1 MSIKKLLAILLPVLI
16 LSAVLFG
23 CAKQEQ
29 TDVNSD
35 VDSDENTKEQ
45 SVANNDLFT
54 DEFFS
59 NVVRIRCMGREPVT
73 GEEMEP
79 AISYLKSLKLFP
91 TGDHVITVGE
101 DGEPLFGPGF
111 ITFDKSDGSVLTF
124 DTNGV
129 VLTRTVISEK
139 QSYMAEGVDQGQGV
153 NVWLGLEEA
162 FDKGHGINSDT

>member
-1 MSIKKLLAILLPVLI
+1 MKRILALLLPVLI
-16 LSAVLFG
+16 LSAALFG

-35 VDSDENTKEQ
+35 VDSDETTKEQ

-59 NVVRIRCMGREPVT
+59 DVVRIRGYGVVSVA

-79 AISYLKSLKLFP
+79 AISYLKSLKLSP
-91 TGDHVITVGE
+91 TDDHVLTE
-101 DGEPLFGPGF
+101 DKNGAPIFGTEC
-111 ITFDKSDGSVLTF
+111 ITFYKSDGSELTF
-124 DTNGV
+124 ATNGT
-129 VLTRTVISEK
+129 VLTRTINSEK
-139 QSYMAEGVDQGQGV
+139 QKKQSYKAEGVNLGQG
-153 NVWLGLEEA
+153 LAEA